1 MKTDVLESFSE
12 ISKRLKDQQQLVRK
26 IEIIMRYQDWSL
38 ISLEQLRLRSNRLK
52 DERLKLAI
60 IKAEMYTLV
69 ETVILPK
76 WVSDI

>member
-26 IEIIMRYQDWSL
+26 IEIIMKFQDWNL
-38 ISLEQLRLRSNRLK
+38 ISMEQLRLRSNRLK
-52 DERLKLAI
+52 DERLKLSI

-69 ETVILPK
+69 ETVILPQ